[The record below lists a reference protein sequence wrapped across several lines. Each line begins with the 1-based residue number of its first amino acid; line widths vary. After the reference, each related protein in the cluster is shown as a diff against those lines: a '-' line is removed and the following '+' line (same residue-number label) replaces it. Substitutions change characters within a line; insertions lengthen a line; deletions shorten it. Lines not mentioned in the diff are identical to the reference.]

1 MARRSLVVLVTTALT
16 TLSTAAAMS
25 QAGAEPIWNPTILHV
40 GQINQQEI
48 APLPNSEP
56 DTLVEPDIEAS
67 PTNPDWAV
75 AATHEGR
82 YPDGGAVDIAYAWT
96 HDGGKTWH
104 RASVQGITTSA
115 GGVWN
120 RASDPVVAW
129 GPDGSVYL
137 SILPVN
143 VDCQSGVYVTRSTDG
158 GQTFGTPV
166 LAHYSDTCAYSDDK
180 N

>member
-1 MARRSLVVLVTTALT
+1 MARRTSVVLTTAAIAV
-16 TLSTAAAMS
+16 LSMIVSMSRAAA
-25 QAGAEPIWNPTILHV
+25 EPTWNPDILHV

-104 RASVQGITTSA
+104 RASVHGITTSA
-115 GGVWN
+115 GGV
-120 RASDPVVAW
+120 
-129 GPDGSVYL
+129 
-137 SILPVN
+137 
-143 VDCQSGVYVTRSTDG
+143 
-158 GQTFGTPV
+158 
-166 LAHYSDTCAYSDDK
+166 
-180 N
+180 

>member
-1 MARRSLVVLVTTALT
+1 MARRSLVVLITTALT
-16 TLSTAAAMS
+16 TLSTVAAMS

-104 RASVQGITTSA
+104 RAS
-115 GGVWN
+115 
-120 RASDPVVAW
+120 DPVVAW

-137 SILPVN
+137 SILPVS
-143 VDCQSGVYVTRSTDG
+143 VDCPSAVYVVRSTDG
-158 GQTFGTPV
+158 GETFGTPV
-166 LAHYSDTCAYSDDK
+166 LAHY
-180 N
+180 